1 VPSSLV
7 DLVLVGGGGTGG
19 DVLSIVEAI
28 NRVEAR
34 YRIRGLLDDA
44 LPVGGERHG
53 VPVLGGLAAGAAHAD
68 AAFADCLGSP
78 GSFRG
83 REALLAARGLGTMR
97 FATLVHPTA
106 TIASTARIGEGCIIY
121 PNVVVLSGVTVGRH
135 VTILA
140 NSVLNHGCRIGD
152 FSILASGVNLSGD
165 VTLGRAV
172 YVGCGSNVREA
183 RSIGAGALVGLG
195 SAVVADV
202 QPGVTVAG
210 CPARVIREAS

>member
-1 VPSSLV
+1 MRACLMRAPAGGSSAREIAEFQ
-7 DLVLVGGGGTGG
+7 VL
-19 DVLSIVEAI
+19 
-28 NRVEAR
+28 
-34 YRIRGLLDDA
+34 
-44 LPVGGERHG
+44 
-53 VPVLGGLAAGAAHAD
+53 AD
-68 AAFADCLGSP
+68 M
-78 GSFRG
+78 
-83 REALLAARGLGTMR
+83 LAARGLGTMR

-172 YVGCGSNVREA
+172 YVGCGSNVREG

-210 CPARVIREAS
+210 CPARVIRDAS